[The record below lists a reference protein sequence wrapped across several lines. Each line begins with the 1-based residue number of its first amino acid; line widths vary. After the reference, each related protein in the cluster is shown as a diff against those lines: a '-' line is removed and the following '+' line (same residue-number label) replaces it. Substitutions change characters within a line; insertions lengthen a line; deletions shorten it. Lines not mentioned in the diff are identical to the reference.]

1 MEMFSAVRKLN
12 YPYEKYYNR
21 IASEFNE
28 LRLDRYTEI
37 VATGT
42 IVRAFIEPEKGPLL
56 DVGCGTGRYAC
67 YLSKLGFDVIGLDK
81 SCAQLCQAPE
91 ITPRICACAM
101 ELPLRDET
109 VWGMVII
116 DALHQFDSYTKALR
130 EAHRVI
136 KPGGTLIIK
145 TCSHEDLKKRPFGEL
160 FPSALAVNIER
171 YPDISLLKNALTIA
185 GFEMIKTIP
194 TFTEQEMEVSTLL
207 HNFRHQLNTTLD
219 LIPKPEFR
227 EGCKV
232 LENNLKGEN
241 VLSIP
246 LYHTI
251 LIAGRHKAAFLL

>member
-1 MEMFSAVRKLN
+1 MSSPEREVN

-67 YLSKLGFDVIGLDK
+67 YLSKLGFNVIGVDK

-91 ITPRICACAM
+91 IIPRICACALA
-101 ELPLRDET
+101 LPLGNET
-109 VWGMVII
+109 VSGMVII
-116 DALHQFDSYTKALR
+116 DAIHQFDSYRKALF
-130 EAHRVI
+130 EAFRVI

-145 TCSHEDLKKRPFGEL
+145 TCSHEDLRKRPFGDL

-171 YPDISLLKNALTIA
+171 YPDIPLLKEALAIA
-185 GFEMIKTIP
+185 GFEAIKTIP
-194 TFTEQEMEVSTLL
+194 TYTEQEMEVSALL

-219 LIPKPEFR
+219 LIPRNEFR
-227 EGCKV
+227 EGCKE
-232 LENNLKGEN
+232 LESSLKGKN

-251 LIAGRHKAAFLL
+251 LVAGRQ

>member
-1 MEMFSAVRKLN
+1 MN

-42 IVRAFIEPEKGPLL
+42 IVRAFIEPEKGLLL

-67 YLSKLGFDVIGLDK
+67 YLSKLGFNVIGVDK
-81 SCAQLCQAPE
+81 SCAQLYQVPD
-91 ITPRICACAM
+91 IIPRICACAM

-116 DALHQFDSYTKALR
+116 DAIHQFDSYTRALS
-130 EAHRVI
+130 EAYRVI
-136 KPGGTLIIK
+136 KPGGTLTIK
-145 TCSHEDLKKRPFGEL
+145 TCSHEDLRKRPFGDL
-160 FPSALAVNIER
+160 FPSALSVNTER
-171 YPDISLLKNALTIA
+171 YPDIPLLKKELANA
-185 GFEMIKTIP
+185 GFEAIKIIP
-194 TFTEQEMEVSTLL
+194 TYTEQEMEVSALL
-207 HNFRHQLNTTLD
+207 YSFRHQLNTTLN
-219 LIPKPEFR
+219 LIPRSEFR
-227 EGCKV
+227 EGCKE
-232 LENNLKGEN
+232 LESSLKEEN

-251 LIAGRHKAAFLL
+251 LAAGRQ